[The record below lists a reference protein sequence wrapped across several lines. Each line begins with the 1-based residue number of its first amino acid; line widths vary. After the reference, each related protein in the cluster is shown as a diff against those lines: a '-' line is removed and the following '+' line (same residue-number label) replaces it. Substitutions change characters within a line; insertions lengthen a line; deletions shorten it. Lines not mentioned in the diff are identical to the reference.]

1 MTMVLPSC
9 AFAEYLLAAVAT
21 ILDKL
26 TAIVGLVNVLRSF
39 CTFGRLTRAVDL
51 GHHEASQ
58 NSLVEGCIGTA

>member
-26 TAIVGLVNVLRSF
+26 TAVVGLVNVLGSF
-39 CTFGRLTRAVDL
+39 CVFGHLTRAVDL
-51 GHHEASQ
+51 
-58 NSLVEGCIGTA
+58 